1 MVIILINS
9 ITLENWKSVE
19 SATLYIDPLTILI
32 GTNAAGKSNILDA
45 FLFLNRIASGL
56 SIQEA
61 IEGTTTIKPLRG
73 SSTWVV
79 KKPATCF
86 CIKVTFDH
94 KGVDYIFSISV
105 KFEDSNFQ
113 VIDESLHMTN
123 IKSNKRI
130 YWVNSSNGFV
140 NVVHYTTGRQGRK
153 SLQCK
158 ATLPVFRQ
166 LEIIADIH
174 PNYATVIEALIYALS
189 NLFILDPVPSEMRGY
204 SQLSKTL
211 RQDASNIAGV
221 LAAFSQDKKEQV
233 ETTIIEYVKSLPE
246 KDLKRIYTV
255 TVGEF
260 NKDAILM
267 CEEGWEG
274 AYTDKIDAGG
284 MSDGTLRYLAIVAAL
299 LTRPEN
305 SLFIIEEVDNGLHP
319 SRATNLLKMLKT
331 LGANRKID
339 VLITTHNPAILDA
352 AGHKMVPF
360 IFVVHRD
367 RKTGSSSVTS
377 LDTLD
382 MLPKLM
388 ASGSL
393 GDISTNRSIENALA
407 LEVSH

>member
-1 MVIILINS
+1 M
-9 ITLENWKSVE
+9 
-19 SATLYIDPLTILI
+19 
-32 GTNAAGKSNILDA
+32 
-45 FLFLNRIASGL
+45 
-56 SIQEA
+56 
-61 IEGTTTIKPLRG
+61 
-73 SSTWVV
+73 
-79 KKPATCF
+79 
-86 CIKVTFDH
+86 
-94 KGVDYIFSISV
+94 
-105 KFEDSNFQ
+105 
-113 VIDESLHMTN
+113 
-123 IKSNKRI
+123 
-130 YWVNSSNGFV
+130 
-140 NVVHYTTGRQGRK
+140 
-153 SLQCK
+153 
-158 ATLPVFRQ
+158 
-166 LEIIADIH
+166 EIIADIH
-174 PNYATVIEALIYALS
+174 PDYATVIEALTYALS
-189 NLFILDPVPSEMRGY
+189 NLFILDPVPGEMRGY

-233 ETTIIEYVKSLPE
+233 EDTIIEYVKSLPE

-267 CEEGWEG
+267 CEEGWED

-284 MSDGTLRYLAIVAAL
+284 MSDGTLRFLAIVAAL

-319 SRATNLLKMLKT
+319 SRATNLLVMLKT
-331 LGANRKID
+331 LGAKRKID

-360 IFVVHRD
+360 IFAVHRD
-367 RKTGSSSVTS
+367 KKTGSSSITS

-407 LEVSH
+407 LEVSL

>member
-1 MVIILINS
+1 M
-9 ITLENWKSVE
+9 ITSLELENWKSFE

-45 FLFLNRIASGL
+45 FLFLQRIASGL
-56 SIQEA
+56 SIQES
-61 IEGTTTIKPLRG
+61 IEGTTTIEPLRG
-73 SSTWVV
+73 GSNWVI
-79 KKPATCF
+79 KKPSSCF
-86 CIKVTFDH
+86 CIKLTFEYL
-94 KGVDYIFSISV
+94 GVGYCFSISI
-105 KFEDSNFQ
+105 KSEDSSFH
-113 VIDESLHMTN
+113 VMDESLQAINTN
-123 IKSNKRI
+123 NSKL
-130 YWVNSSNGFV
+130 YWVNSDNGFANIV
-140 NVVHYTTGRQGRK
+140 NYTSVKQDQK
-153 SLQCK
+153 SLPCK

-166 LEIIADIH
+166 LEVIADIH
-174 PNYATVIEALIYALS
+174 PESASVIESLTYILE
-189 NLFILDPVPSEMRGY
+189 NLFILDPMPSKMRGY

-221 LAAFSQDKKEQV
+221 LAAFSIEKKEQV
-233 ETTIIEYVKSLPE
+233 EKTIIEYVKSLPE

-267 CEEGWEG
+267 CEEGWED
-274 AYTDKIDAGG
+274 AHTDKIDANG
-284 MSDGTLRYLAIVAAL
+284 MSDGTLRYLSIVTAL

-319 SRATNLLKMLKT
+319 SRAVNLLAMLKT
-331 LGANRKID
+331 LGAKRNID
-339 VLITTHNPAILDA
+339 VLVTTHNPAILDA

-360 IFVVHRD
+360 ISAVHRD
-367 RKTGSSSVTS
+367 RKTGSSLITP

-393 GDISTNRSIENALA
+393 GDISTNRSIENALG
-407 LEVSH
+407 LEVLP